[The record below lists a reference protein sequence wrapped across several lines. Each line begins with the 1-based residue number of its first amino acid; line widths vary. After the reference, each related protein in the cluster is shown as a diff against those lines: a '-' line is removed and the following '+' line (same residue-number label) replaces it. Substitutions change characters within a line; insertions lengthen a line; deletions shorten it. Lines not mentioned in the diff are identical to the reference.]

1 MPRVRARTADAVRW
15 RERAGGLK
23 WGLAAAAALA
33 FVTSFGGGDAIR
45 DADHDAGATSK
56 RSAKVAPAVGTA
68 AAADRQE
75 RLESGPSAVNV
86 HYLDGSLAPSATELA
101 KTASLQAS
109 FADTGIGE
117 LAGEANPIYM
127 ALLEGLRTY
136 QNEWSVLPQ
145 ISLGNSPVEVG
156 DQGTEVAN
164 LFQRLGLA
172 PASDG
177 RFNDT
182 LAKKIAEF
190 QEIHGLPVTGMAD
203 AATIAALNRG
213 SAHYEAI
220 IRANLERARRISA
233 KTDGKFVLVNTAAAD
248 LIAFE
253 EGQPALRM
261 KVALGS
267 TDRPTV
273 ALADRIETIVVNPP
287 WNLPPH
293 LVQSMI
299 APEVVREGIGYLE
312 ENGYVVLSDWSDDAV
327 AADPASVD
335 WQAVSEGKAFAR
347 VRQNPGAT
355 NPMGRAKFMFPNHLG
370 IYLHDTPARDV
381 FARSARYVSN
391 GCVRLERADDL
402 ANFLSSSD
410 LVFGDAEQPT
420 RRVVLAQPVPVFI
433 MHFTFWAEGKT
444 LSFHNDVYHKDQ
456 PLLDAVQ
463 IEGMPGIS

>member
-1 MPRVRARTADAVRW
+1 M
-15 RERAGGLK
+15 
-23 WGLAAAAALA
+23 
-33 FVTSFGGGDAIR
+33 
-45 DADHDAGATSK
+45 
-56 RSAKVAPAVGTA
+56 
-68 AAADRQE
+68 
-75 RLESGPSAVNV
+75 NV
-86 HYLDGSLAPSATELA
+86 HYLDGTLAPSETELA
-101 KTASLQAS
+101 RTASLQAS

-117 LAGEANPIYM
+117 LAGEANPIYL

-136 QNEWSVLPQ
+136 QEEWSVLPQ
-145 ISLGNSPVEVG
+145 IALGNSPVEVG

-172 PASDG
+172 AASDG
-177 RFNDT
+177 RFDDT

-233 KTDGKFVLVNTAAAD
+233 KADGKFVLVNTAAAD

-253 EGQPALRM
+253 QGQPALRM

-347 VRQNPGAT
+347 VRQNPGVDR
-355 NPMGRAKFMFPNHLG
+355 RAKG
-370 IYLHDTPARDV
+370 TP
-381 FARSARYVSN
+381 
-391 GCVRLERADDL
+391 L
-402 ANFLSSSD
+402 A
-410 LVFGDAEQPT
+410 G
-420 RRVVLAQPVPVFI
+420 
-433 MHFTFWAEGKT
+433 
-444 LSFHNDVYHKDQ
+444 
-456 PLLDAVQ
+456 
-463 IEGMPGIS
+463 